1 MKKIV
6 ISLMV
11 FAFNASLFAQELTC
25 IDKLLPYNRHSGL
38 HQITKEEWND
48 GKDSLDSENALT
60 ALTFLTNSK
69 LLCKT
74 NEVVIKVF
82 PICSAISSDI
92 TQSSTC
98 FIFTNLGYFVANR
111 DAGRNINFIFS
122 KDKTY
127 ADPKP
132 Q

>member
-11 FAFNASLFAQELTC
+11 FAFSASLFAQELTC
-25 IDKLLPYNRHSGL
+25 LDKLLPYNRHSGL
-38 HQITKEEWND
+38 HQITKDEWND
-48 GKDSLDSENALT
+48 GKESLDAENALT

-69 LLCKT
+69 LFCKT

-82 PICSAISSDI
+82 PVCSTISADI
-92 TQSSTC
+92 TQSNTC
-98 FIFTNLGYFVANR
+98 FIFTNLGYFVASR
-111 DAGRNINFIFS
+111 DTGRNINFIFS